1 MIKEDR
7 LCKLRRRI
15 YMRLYFNTEISTGET
30 KVITKSCKVTTIVN
44 TNHFPQNLKK
54 RYWSSLAIVVP
65 QSGSLLRSGDR
76 LFEWPKLSGKKRR
89 NERSYGEIYNSTSTQ
104 TCLLHKYLVILLD
117 GRVFFVSHLPF
128 KDYSTISTIYKTF
141 LNVKLMKKWEVLY
154 GLKLS
159 KLNSFLEPSLWRTI
173 EFPGEFLQVRL
184 KILHLYA
191 SQTIGQFWAQCIVRS
206 MRKVFVRFL
215 NFS

>member
-30 KVITKSCKVTTIVN
+30 KVITKSCKVTTVVN

-104 TCLLHKYLVILLD
+104 TCVCGIHKYLVILLD

-173 EFPGEFLQVRL
+173 EFTGELLQVRFMFTAHFV
-184 KILHLYA
+184 LH
-191 SQTIGQFWAQCIVRS
+191 W
-206 MRKVFVRFL
+206 
-215 NFS
+215 N

>member
-76 LFEWPKLSGKKRR
+76 LFEWLKLSGKKRR

-104 TCLLHKYLVILLD
+104 TCVLRYTEIFSNLFGWTCIFCISFALQGLFD
-117 GRVFFVSHLPF
+117 DFNHL
-128 KDYSTISTIYKTF
+128 
-141 LNVKLMKKWEVLY
+141 
-154 GLKLS
+154 
-159 KLNSFLEPSLWRTI
+159 
-173 EFPGEFLQVRL
+173 
-184 KILHLYA
+184 
-191 SQTIGQFWAQCIVRS
+191 
-206 MRKVFVRFL
+206 
-215 NFS
+215 